1 MEIYPYYNAEIIFD
15 GKLPYSLDSMEQE
28 LESIE
33 GVSNVVFCYLYVFE
47 NENLKKK
54 GSTSKIRT
62 FTVVSLDEE
71 RYPIEQDSIEEGVVG
86 NLEPGECYIINWRTR
101 EPEINWGTREQEGER
116 VEFSEVSL
124 GDRIELSDRMAGGE
138 EEEKYISELKVK
150 AILEEQPIQ
159 DIYNEYPVLLV
170 SEEEFRNL
178 CLEQGIFYEEKIE
191 IHLKMD
197 ADCDV
202 DKVQELAQNHGM
214 VLDDL
219 LSEMRK
225 IMEQIKMARVIV
237 NVILILVA
245 LITSMNLFNSME
257 SNFILREGERKILR
271 AVGMSRKQ
279 YRKMILL
286 EGMLSVIIALILG
299 TAVGVGFG
307 YGIYSIMSLT
317 VKELKF
323 VVPVGSILIAAVGL
337 ILLTL
342 ISSISGMKE

>member
-1 MEIYPYYNAEIIFD
+1 MLN
-15 GKLPYSLDSMEQE
+15 
-28 LESIE
+28 
-33 GVSNVVFCYLYVFE
+33 
-47 NENLKKK
+47 
-54 GSTSKIRT
+54 
-62 FTVVSLDEE
+62 
-71 RYPIEQDSIEEGVVG
+71 
-86 NLEPGECYIINWRTR
+86 
-101 EPEINWGTREQEGER
+101 
-116 VEFSEVSL
+116 
-124 GDRIELSDRMAGGE
+124 
-138 EEEKYISELKVK
+138 ISELKVK

-159 DIYNEYPVLLV
+159 DIYDEYPVLFV